1 MADGVAEEGVLR
13 KLLLQMNSHV
23 PARRPRLSELA
34 TMPDPHFVGRDGHS
48 YGIDA
53 AELALV
59 RETLQKA
66 DHYDIR
72 LPIVLVADAGHE
84 QSTWRVE
91 GPEEGAVVSAV
102 LGRPERGAG
111 DPGCL

>member
-1 MADGVAEEGVLR
+1 
-13 KLLLQMNSHV
+13 
-23 PARRPRLSELA
+23 
-34 TMPDPHFVGRDGHS
+34 RDGHS

-91 GPEEGAVVSAV
+91 GPEECAVVSAV
-102 LGRPERGAG
+102 LGRPEREPRDRLFLYA
-111 DPGCL
+111 PHVAELRRKLPTATTCM